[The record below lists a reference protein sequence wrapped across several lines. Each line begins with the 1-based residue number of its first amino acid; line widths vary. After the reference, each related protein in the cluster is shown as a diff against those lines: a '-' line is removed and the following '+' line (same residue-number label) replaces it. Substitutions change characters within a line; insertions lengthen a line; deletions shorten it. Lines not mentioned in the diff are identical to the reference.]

1 MKVKLIAHTP
11 EPEKVI
17 AMAAKLCYS
26 SSDIDTLEESLTDEK
41 IQSFLNMLM
50 DLGHESPVEHVSFTF
65 AIEGISRSCSHQ
77 LVRHRIASYSQKSQ
91 RYVNESQFEY
101 ITPPSVLQ
109 DRDVQITYDDIMSR
123 LQKDY
128 DDLRNVLTTI
138 HQSNLISDGVN
149 PEDAYKKAQK
159 LANEDA
165 RFILPNACETKIVVT
180 MNIRSLYNFFKHRMC
195 NRAQWE
201 INRLAWAMWEECL
214 KVSKTLFKNAG
225 PSCING
231 KCPEGKMSCG
241 KMSEVKSM
249 HDFELDKER
258 FFKELDERDAY
269 YYKTLNDVNGDEE

>member
-1 MKVKLIAHTP
+1 MNVKLIAHTP

-41 IQSFLNMLM
+41 IQSFLEMLM

-65 AIEGISRSCSHQ
+65 AIEGISRATSLQ

-101 ITPPSVLQ
+101 ITPPVIYQ
-109 DRDVQITYDDIMSR
+109 DKDVQIMYDDIMAR
-123 LQKDY
+123 LQTDY

-138 HQSNLISDGVN
+138 HQSNLMNDGYD
-149 PEDAYKKAQK
+149 PEEAYKKAQK
-159 LANEDA
+159 MANEDA
-165 RFILPNACETKIVVT
+165 RFILPNACETKIIVT

-201 INRLAWAMWEECL
+201 IRDLAWEMWKQCME
-214 KVSKTLFKNAG
+214 VSPTLFEHAG
-225 PSCING
+225 PSCVFG

-241 KMSEVKSM
+241 KQTDVKNK
-249 HDFELDKER
+249 HNTIKANLIIDGGN
-258 FFKELDERDAY
+258 A
-269 YYKTLNDVNGDEE
+269 NGK